1 MSLAAIRAG
10 VATALAG
17 ADGAVYPKPP
27 GARNENPSVVVLF
40 DNFTPLTIG
49 GATFQGRLRL
59 HVAFACADQEEG
71 WAMLDT
77 FLDQSGSNSIHALI
91 NADTTLDGSVDS
103 AAWAGSESIRAEEEN
118 EAIIARCEV
127 LVDFLK
133 G

>member
-27 GARNENPSVVVLF
+27 GARNENPSVVVMF
-40 DNFTPLTIG
+40 DNFSPLTIG

-71 WAMLDT
+71 WPMLDT

-91 NADTTLDGSVDS
+91 NADTT
-103 AAWAGSESIRAEEEN
+103 ESIRAEEEN